1 MLEAAV
7 RWVIIL
13 LVVVFDPLA
22 IMLVLAANQSKDWD
36 KHVEQELKLKE
47 EVEHEK
53 VMEELQ
59 PIYVADVTMPEP
71 EDLTEINHEL
81 QEAAVIEEP
90 IIDVPVEDT
99 RTTAEKY
106 PYLFTPFSHFTDTTP
121 IVHKPEVEEPKYE
134 ADEGPLT
141 EEQIE
146 QIIESAPT
154 ILSLGIDEVERPGDY
169 VTPPTEVS
177 PSFEGVKMNGEWV
190 QTGPAFVEPKDT
202 DNVPNISL
210 IKGTDYIMYN
220 GTRMHK
226 NAFKAN
232 HPELALEVDNPRA
245 PRTGFGIDFP
255 LAPHI
260 SDTFVRVDA
269 YPNRTYKFNGVRWIE
284 TNRNN
289 TDTYLDNTKYLQ
301 FLVEK
306 IATGEYDPE
315 QLTAQEE
322 EAIKEYLQNK

>member
-1 MLEAAV
+1 
-7 RWVIIL
+7 
-13 LVVVFDPLA
+13 
-22 IMLVLAANQSKDWD
+22 
-36 KHVEQELKLKE
+36 
-47 EVEHEK
+47 
-53 VMEELQ
+53 
-59 PIYVADVTMPEP
+59 
-71 EDLTEINHEL
+71 
-81 QEAAVIEEP
+81 
-90 IIDVPVEDT
+90 
-99 RTTAEKY
+99 
-106 PYLFTPFSHFTDTTP
+106 
-121 IVHKPEVEEPKYE
+121 
-134 ADEGPLT
+134 
-141 EEQIE
+141 
-146 QIIESAPT
+146 
-154 ILSLGIDEVERPGDY
+154 
-169 VTPPTEVS
+169 
-177 PSFEGVKMNGEWV
+177 
-190 QTGPAFVEPKDT
+190 
-202 DNVPNISL
+202 
-210 IKGTDYIMYN
+210 MYN